1 MSLQPKNLDNEMPEN
16 GATNNLLDKNK
27 ELFVNVMNKNFMYTL
42 NNTNLTKEIYNMIDI
57 SCKNFEILKKFA
69 SFLNDLTFQTYK
81 VNFGEEKFVDSIFR
95 KKICLYNHGFDFYKF
110 NKKINESHITEEYI
124 GNLIYA
130 STFEIFLPLFNEIG
144 IKQCQHINNYTGTT
158 QNCDQCNRKTSFI
171 IGLFKTSNFFNNM
184 SSLIEEYYLSLFNF
198 EEKFKLTV
206 DSLNGPFSNFVVN
219 FGKDLANGFLFSNDK
234 SP

>member
-1 MSLQPKNLDNEMPEN
+1 MSLEPENLESEMPEN
-16 GATNNLLDKNK
+16 DTANNLLNKNK
-27 ELFVNVMNKNFMYTL
+27 ELIVNVMNKNFMHTL
-42 NNTNLTKEIYNMIDI
+42 NNTILTKELYNMMDI

-69 SFLNDLTFQTYK
+69 SFLNELTNQTYK
-81 VNFGEEKFVDSIFR
+81 FNFGEEKFIDSIFR
-95 KKICLYNHGFDFYKF
+95 KKICLYNNGFDFYKF

-130 STFEIFLPLFNEIG
+130 STFEIYLPLFNEIG
-144 IKQCQHINNYTGTT
+144 IKQCEHINNYTGTT
-158 QNCDQCNRKTSFI
+158 QNCDQCNRRKIFI

-184 SSLIEEYYLSLFNF
+184 SLFIEEYYLSLCKF

-219 FGKDLANGFLFSNDK
+219 LGKDLANGFLFNNDK